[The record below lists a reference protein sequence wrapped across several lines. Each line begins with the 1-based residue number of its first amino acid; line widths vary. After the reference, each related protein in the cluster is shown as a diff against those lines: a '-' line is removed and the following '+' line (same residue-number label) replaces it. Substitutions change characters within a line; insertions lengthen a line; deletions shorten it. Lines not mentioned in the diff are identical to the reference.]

1 MYIAVF
7 GTFVYF
13 MVNFYGSKT
22 AGRLDSD
29 KDKVDNGADT
39 ESIKTESG
47 GEDSATE
54 SGTKDSGNTK

>member
-1 MYIAVF
+1 VF

-29 KDKVDNGADT
+29 PDKEVDAAH
-39 ESIKTESG
+39 SKESG
-47 GEDSATE
+47 DEQKSAE
-54 SGTKDSGNTK
+54 SVTSDQK